1 MQFLHRIL
9 CDPQCGGPVDCVLAI
24 VAVLMVLDVPLIMD
38 GISLCHSSEKGFLS
52 LDLGTVSDLE

>member
-1 MQFLHRIL
+1 M
-9 CDPQCGGPVDCVLAI
+9 DCVLAI
-24 VAVLMVLDVPLIMD
+24 VGVLMVLDVPLIMD